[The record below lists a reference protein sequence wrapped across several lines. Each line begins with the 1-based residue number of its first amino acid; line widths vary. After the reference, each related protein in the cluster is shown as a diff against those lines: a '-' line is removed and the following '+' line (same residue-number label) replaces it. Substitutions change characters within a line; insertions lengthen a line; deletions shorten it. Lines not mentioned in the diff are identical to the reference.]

1 MSSRML
7 LGGHITHNAKRFPD
21 KVALIDSAGR
31 TTYAEFEA
39 GANQI
44 GHALIAAGVGHGDKV
59 AFLACSSRRW
69 VEAFYGVVKIGA
81 VAVPLNYRETPE
93 QISMM
98 LEDSGAKVLFV
109 SNHHIE
115 TFGALIEGLS
125 FPVVMLESLH
135 SFKVASS
142 ELAHSDDALSEHDPA
157 VILYTG
163 GTTGR
168 SKGVL
173 LTHSNLFWNSLN
185 EIIDTDM
192 CEGDNTLIA
201 TPLHHSAALNC
212 WLLPHLYLG
221 ATATLLEKYA
231 TEDVLR
237 VIAKERVTNTFM
249 PPSLAREFVLHPL
262 TKTLDVSSM
271 TRWYV
276 GSGILTAN
284 DRSAMKTCIPGV
296 KIFYQYGLT
305 EAGPI
310 ATVLKEED
318 YQRAPDS
325 IGRAFQ
331 NVEVAI
337 MDDQGVMAPAGVIG
351 EIVLRGPTIMLGY
364 HNRPDATRDAI
375 DDKGWLH
382 TGDLAHMDSNG
393 FVFFYDRLK
402 DMIKTGGLNVYS
414 QEVEAVLSK
423 HKHVREVAVIGLNNE
438 RWGEEVTA
446 IVVLHDGVESSA
458 EVLVGHAREHLASYQ
473 LPKRVEFIAYEDMPF
488 NHNGKILKRELRK
501 RFEPLN

>member
-7 LGGHITHNAKRFPD
+7 LGGHITHNAKRFPS
-21 KVALIDSAGR
+21 KVALIDKVGR
-31 TTYAEFEA
+31 TTYAEFES
-39 GANQI
+39 GANRV
-44 GHALIAAGVGHGDKV
+44 GHALLAQGVSHGDKV
-59 AFLACSSRRW
+59 AFLASSSRQW

-98 LEDSGAKVLFV
+98 LEDSGSKVLFV
-109 SNHHIE
+109 SEQHVEAFGGLLE
-115 TFGALIEGLS
+115 TLR
-125 FPVVMLESLH
+125 FPVVNLESLDA
-135 SFKVASS
+135 FKAGY
-142 ELAHSDDALSEHDPA
+142 ADAPHPTDRLSEHDPA

-173 LTHSNLFWNSLN
+173 LSHSNLFWNSLN

-192 CEGDNTLIA
+192 VEGDNTLIA

-231 TEDVLR
+231 TEEVLC
-237 VIAKERVTNTFM
+237 VIDKERVTNTFM

-262 TKTLDVSSM
+262 AKELDVSSM

-284 DRSAMKTCIPGV
+284 DRSAMKACIPGV
-296 KIFYQYGLT
+296 KIYYQYGLT

-318 YQRAPDS
+318 YDRARGS

-331 NVEVAI
+331 NIEVAI
-337 MDDQGVMAPAGVIG
+337 VDDKGNIAPPGEIG

-364 HNRPDATRDAI
+364 HNRPDATADAI
-375 DDKGWLH
+375 DQDGWLH
-382 TGDLAHMDSNG
+382 TGDLAHMDANG
-393 FVFFYDRLK
+393 FVYFYDRLK

-414 QEVEAVLSK
+414 QEVEAVLAK
-423 HKHVREVAVIGLNNE
+423 HDHVREVAVIGLNNE

-446 IVVLHDGVESSA
+446 IIVLHDGVVGDPER
-458 EVLVGHAREHLASYQ
+458 LVAHAREHLASYQ
-473 LPKRVEFIAYEDMPF
+473 LPKRVEFITYADMPF
-488 NHNGKILKRELRK
+488 NHNGKILKRELRQ
-501 RFEPLN
+501 RFEPQG